1 MKFPYL
7 LYQQGL
13 KHAPIF
19 EGLEGD
25 PYVADLSAANPL
37 LDNIDVRDQKTY
49 QALLDKAMQPEY
61 RWGFSGYLE
70 NRKSLLRDCPQM
82 VEERRFFHLGLDIIV
97 AKGTPLCA
105 PLAAETAETGYEKGE
120 GNYGGFVL
128 LRHRSDRFEAFYS
141 FYGHLDPGRLPPAG
155 MRFSAGE
162 PFAFIGDFHQ
172 NGNWFHHTH
181 LQVIT
186 EKGLAEGYLS
196 KGYCAAEDLPEI
208 NELCP
213 SPLPLFRR

>member
-1 MKFPYL
+1 VKFPYL

-37 LDNIDVRDQKTY
+37 LDNIDVRDQRAY
-49 QALLDKAMQPEY
+49 QRLLDEAMAPDF

-70 NRKSLLRDCPQM
+70 NRRSLLRDCPQM
-82 VEERRFFHLGLDIIV
+82 VEEGRFFHLGLDIIV
-97 AKGTPLCA
+97 PKGTAVCA
-105 PLAAETAETGYEKGE
+105 PLDAEVAETGYEEGE

-128 LRHRSDRFEAFYS
+128 LRHRSERFATFYS
-141 FYGHLDPGRLPPAG
+141 FFGHLDSDRLPAPASTL
-155 MRFSAGE
+155 SAGDR
-162 PFAFIGDFHQ
+162 FAFIGDFHQ
-172 NGNWFHHTH
+172 NGNWFYHTH

-186 EKGLAEGYLS
+186 ERGVTEGYLS
-196 KGYCAAEDLPEI
+196 KGYCAAGDLPEI

-213 SPLPLFRR
+213 SPVPLFRR